1 MSSPSSISTFNA
13 LHLGDNLVHLHFL
26 RKLAQRYPEI
36 HFTHGAPDEHLAQ
49 LYPLWHDL
57 PNLTVQSIALTGQ
70 GAINAWC
77 GAGGWW
83 YQQPSTHNWC
93 ATYLRWLDHL
103 AKEMGLD
110 NPIRETHEL
119 LFDYPTLKAHG
130 KCDPVWDFL
139 IVNSQPMSGQWGGYS
154 AEGFQNLA
162 GWLHYQGKRVLTTS
176 PTGLAEIAC
185 TKHGISGLFTNME
198 SAPLDVTQI
207 GFLSQICRCI
217 IGCVTGP
224 MWPCLNIWNA
234 DTVKLRIHLQDR
246 EHVNMAPNTT
256 HANSL
261 TLVPEILR
269 DRGLL

>member
-1 MSSPSSISTFNA
+1 MKKISTFNA

-83 YQQPSTHNWC
+83 YQQPTSSNWC

-103 AKEMGLD
+103 ARLMGLD
-110 NPIRETHEL
+110 NPIRETHEM
-119 LFDYPTLKAHG
+119 LFDYPALKH
-130 KCDPVWDFL
+130 PEPLEPEFDFL
-139 IVNSQPMSGQWGGYS
+139 IVNSPPQSGQWSGYS
-154 AEGFQNLA
+154 EKAFNGLIEALCMADKTF
-162 GWLHYQGKRVLTTS
+162 VTTS
-176 PTGLAEIAC
+176 PRRCDITR
-185 TKHGISGLFTNME
+185 
-198 SAPLDVTQI
+198 I
-207 GFLSQICRCI
+207 GQFSQHARCI

-234 DTVKLRIHLQDR
+234 DTIKLRIHLQDR

-256 HANSL
+256 HCNSL
-261 TLVPEILR
+261 SLVPEILK